1 MGHTHKHDKDSSH
14 HTSSATEKDKDAAAK
29 NAETHKSEQDKH
41 QNGKEGKASPHVDI
55 KKTAEEPKQEPKRE
69 PKNVTITDIELE
81 KLKNELAEFKDKYLR
96 VLAESENA
104 RKRLQKEKQEMIQY
118 SLQNVIVDFLNP
130 IDHMENALKYTQQ
143 MSEEVKHWAI
153 GFQMI
158 LTQFKDVLT
167 NNGVSPFD
175 SEGKPFDPHFHEAVE
190 AIATSDCPPNT
201 VMDESVKGYKMGD
214 RIIRPARVKVSKAP
228 AAGVKELNKNETIE
242 ETEK

>member
-1 MGHTHKHDKDSSH
+1 MGKTHH
-14 HTSSATEKDKDAAAK
+14 HHHHHEKDKQHDTVSK
-29 NAETHKSEQDKH
+29 EPSAETPKAQVEQPGRLD
-41 QNGKEGKASPHVDI
+41 GKESVKADE
-55 KKTAEEPKQEPKRE
+55 KKTAPEPKRE

-81 KLKNELAEFKDKYLR
+81 KLKHDVAEFKDKYLR

-118 SLQNVIVDFLNP
+118 ALQNLIVDFLNP

-167 NNGVSPFD
+167 NNGVSSFE

-190 AIATSDCPPNT
+190 VIVSGDFPPNT
-201 VMDESVKGYKMGD
+201 VIDESLKGYKMGD
-214 RIIRPARVKVSKAP
+214 RIIRPARVKVSKSP
-228 AAGVKELNKNETIE
+228 AGDNGINENEKIKESK
-242 ETEK
+242 K